1 MLCNLYGN
9 YPNVQAFYFIPS
21 LLPCLLCFFSHSM
34 FFLIASKYASV
45 FPRVKDERAHIS
57 MMDAACLTEQRKIK
71 TIISFCLKAESC
83 QP

>member
-45 FPRVKDERAHIS
+45 FPRVKDERAHI
-57 MMDAACLTEQRKIK
+57 
-71 TIISFCLKAESC
+71 
-83 QP
+83 